1 MASLCLVQQ
10 FRDSMV
16 NNYKNIAIGWANDYS
31 PVLDVTSKIAL
42 FYSNVK
48 QAKLTIYGD
57 DITKI
62 RVIGGYNYTPLF
74 YPDGRCAD
82 PSICGDEAVRN
93 SIENWQKGEEWERQY
108 CSLDGLTYWV
118 VYPCKLEIIPEGGE
132 LIIPEGGE
140 LGASAMLLLG
150 LGALLVLSER
160 EKARG
165 GR

>member
-1 MASLCLVQQ
+1 MASLCPVLQ

-16 NNYKNIAIGWANDYS
+16 NNYKNIAIDWANSYS
-31 PVLDVTSKIAL
+31 PVLDVTSKVAL

-62 RVIGGYNYTPLF
+62 QVIGGYNYTPLF
-74 YPDGRCAD
+74 YPDGRCAY

-93 SIENWQKGEEWERQY
+93 AIENWQKGEEWERQY
-108 CSLDGLTYWV
+108 CPLDRLTYWV
-118 VYPCKLEIIPEGGE
+118 VYPCKLEIITEGGE
-132 LIIPEGGE
+132 SGI
-140 LGASAMLLLG
+140 SAMLLLG